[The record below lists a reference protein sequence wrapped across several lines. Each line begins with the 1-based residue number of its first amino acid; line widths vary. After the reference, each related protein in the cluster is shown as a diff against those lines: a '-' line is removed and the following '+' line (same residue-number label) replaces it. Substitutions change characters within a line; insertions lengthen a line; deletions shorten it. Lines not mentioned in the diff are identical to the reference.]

1 VPRLAVS
8 GSLVL
13 GLVSAGVLIYF
24 IHHLARSI
32 QIDAIMGQVE
42 REARW
47 VIDDLDPNGSGY
59 LEPEQR
65 CPDPPAWAALLPAG
79 RSGYFQAVQ
88 PEPLIRAAARQDLV
102 VWLARRVGDH
112 VVAGTPLAFA

>member
-1 VPRLAVS
+1 
-8 GSLVL
+8 
-13 GLVSAGVLIYF
+13 
-24 IHHLARSI
+24 
-32 QIDAIMGQVE
+32 MGQVE

-47 VIDDLDPNGSGY
+47 VIDDLDPNGPGY